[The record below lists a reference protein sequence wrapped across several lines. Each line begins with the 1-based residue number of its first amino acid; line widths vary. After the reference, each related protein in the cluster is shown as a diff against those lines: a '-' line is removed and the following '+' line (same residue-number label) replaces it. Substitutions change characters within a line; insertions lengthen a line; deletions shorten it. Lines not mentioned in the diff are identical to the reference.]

1 MQDFKYFSD
10 LHDLH
15 ALHGS
20 KIFTMKQHGGHEV
33 KCRYVRCF
41 SDLHAL
47 ELHGLNAGIFQKNL
61 ILSDDNR
68 STTFNLQQTGGH
80 DSLSPVLMLSG
91 ALRRS

>member
-33 KCRYVRCF
+33 KCRFVRCF

-47 ELHGLNAGIFQKNL
+47 ELHGLNAGIFL
-61 ILSDDNR
+61 LVIS
-68 STTFNLQQTGGH
+68 F
-80 DSLSPVLMLSG
+80 
-91 ALRRS
+91 LRESQRQGN